1 MSPLDS
7 TTGSRE
13 TAKTI
18 DAAHPTTT
26 FTELNGFFGRPCRK
40 RFPVPV
46 ASRPVEVGCVRDV
59 RRFGER
65 RSQ

>member
-7 TTGSRE
+7 TTGSRV

-26 FTELNGFFGRPCRK
+26 FTELNGFFGRSVQEEISGPSC
-40 RFPVPV
+40 V
-46 ASRPVEVGCVRDV
+46 ATR
-59 RRFGER
+59 
-65 RSQ
+65 